1 MPPFLGILTSQKTL
15 HPSLVICPG
24 EGSGNPLQYSCQ
36 DNSVDRGVWWATV
49 HGVTKSWTWLSTHAL
64 VVCQRLPNRSAARDA
79 QKNMSRSAN
88 APASQNPESVWP
100 QPPPTP
106 PLPHSLNEAPT
117 LPSCSCPQAPPGKC
131 LPLAHDVAI
140 EGVED
145 ALVRQLQGVVQ
156 DLHVPATL
164 HLRRVPHLH
173 GCGELLFPHLQPT
186 QRLSP
191 PRLFHLTF
199 CTSAQSFDILKFS
212 NL

>member
-1 MPPFLGILTSQKTL
+1 MPPFLAFLTSQKTL
-15 HPSLVICPG
+15 HPSLVICSG
-24 EGSGNPLQYSCQ
+24 EGSGNSLQYSCQ
-36 DNSVDRGVWWATV
+36 DNSRDRGVWWATV
-49 HGVTKSWTWLSTHAL
+49 HGVTKRWTWLGTHAL
-64 VVCQRLPNRSAARDA
+64 VVCQRLPNRSAAWDA

-88 APASQNPESVWP
+88 APASQNPLSQCDLNP
-100 QPPPTP
+100 HSTH
-106 PLPHSLNEAPT
+106 PLSHSLNKALT
-117 LPSCSCPQAPPGKC
+117 LPFCLRPQAPPGKC

-156 DLHVPATL
+156 DLHVPAAL

-199 CTSAQSFDILKFS
+199 CT
-212 NL
+212 